1 MVYNYKIKVTLKG
14 FEKQI
19 KRVFIIN
26 DNVKINDFCKAII
39 TSMNGYLEHLY
50 TLKYKDKYY
59 ICEYMDKN
67 DFDEIKMNSLRINK
81 LMLEEKDKLELIYDF
96 GDNWVF
102 KITVSKVVTGHNN
115 KNIELIDGIGKGI
128 EEDCGGTWGLIDLIN
143 DKNNDWDYNYE
154 DFDMNRIND
163 ELDKKYNM
171 RK

>member
-14 FEKQI
+14 LEKQI
-19 KRVFIIN
+19 KRVFVIN
-26 DNVKINDFCKAII
+26 DNVKINDFCKAVIM
-39 TSMNGYLEHLY
+39 SMNGYLGHLY

-59 ICEYMDKN
+59 ICERMDKN
-67 DFDEIKMNSLRINK
+67 GFDEIKMNSLRINK

-102 KITVSKVVTGHNN
+102 KITVAKVVTGHNN

-128 EEDCGGTWGLIDLIN
+128 EEDCGGTWRLIDLIN
-143 DKNNDWDYNYE
+143 DKNNHWNYNYE

-163 ELDKKYNM
+163 ELDKKYNI